1 MGGGNIELG
10 QDVLHLAGV
19 GHLKKESLSNREQ
32 DVAHLPSVLH
42 LSLILLVF
50 QYVNL

>member
-19 GHLKKESLSNREQ
+19 GHLKSRRGRTVRHIHFL
-32 DVAHLPSVLH
+32 
-42 LSLILLVF
+42 
-50 QYVNL
+50 